1 MGKVN
6 KSKKRV
12 NRKSQKRAN
21 NRKSQKR
28 ANNRKSQK
36 RANKRKKKRTLR
48 GGNDLQV
55 RGGNYTQERGG
66 NDLQVRGG
74 NDPQELAGQ
83 LHLLA
88 NKLERQAQ
96 QQQEYPLQVKGKGT
110 VDFGKD
116 ELLKESRN
124 GQGNTVDF
132 GIEGDLAKDLLQ
144 RHGDD
149 ALNKMYDEAKP
160 FEKDSVV
167 ILFYLARMLD
177 DLTNNELQYEGVYKK
192 MFRIIRERV
201 KKIYDSHVIT
211 VNETARRPQDPKI
224 TIPGIKYTLRNV
236 LISLADFFQ
245 RQASRRS
252 GKGRRLCSPCSNPY
266 LEIFIGVVKLF
277 YQLIENEI
285 GNKVLPEKQRK
296 QWDQF
301 RKSIEIINRR
311 RFDDVGKE
319 YQLFSNNTAAPSY
332 EETYMKLNKL
342 LIWMSNALLKDSET
356 DGGFEWLENQSN
368 KDIFDK
374 SISWGAGEGT
384 IGQAGHA
391 LNDLANQVTTN
402 DT

>member
-28 ANNRKSQK
+28 AI
-36 RANKRKKKRTLR
+36 KRKKKRTLR
-48 GGNDLQV
+48 GGN
-55 RGGNYTQERGG
+55 YTQERGG
-66 NDLQVRGG
+66 IS
-74 NDPQELAGQ
+74 PQELAGQ

-88 NKLERQAQ
+88 KKLEQ
-96 QQQEYPLQVKGKGT
+96 QSQPQEHYPLQVKEPPYKQQEYPLQVKEPPYKQQEYPLQ
-110 VDFGKD
+110 V
-116 ELLKESRN
+116 N
-124 GQGNTVDF
+124 GQGNQHTVDF

-149 ALNKMYDEAKP
+149 ALNKMYNEAKP

-192 MFRIIRERV
+192 MFRIIRERL

-245 RQASRRS
+245 RQASRRA

-285 GNKVLPEKQRK
+285 GNKVLPEKQKK

-319 YQLFSNNTAAPSY
+319 YQLFSNNAAAPSY

-368 KDIFDK
+368 RDIFDK

-391 LNDLANQVTTN
+391 LSDMANQVTTN

>member
-48 GGNDLQV
+48 GGN
-55 RGGNYTQERGG
+55 YTQERGG
-66 NDLQVRGG
+66 IS
-74 NDPQELAGQ
+74 PQELAGQ

-88 NKLERQAQ
+88 KKLEQ
-96 QQQEYPLQVKGKGT
+96 QSQPQEHYPLQVKEPPYKQQEYPLQVKEPPYKQQEYPLQ
-110 VDFGKD
+110 V
-116 ELLKESRN
+116 N
-124 GQGNTVDF
+124 GQGNQHTVDF

-149 ALNKMYDEAKP
+149 ALNKMYNEAKP

-245 RQASRRS
+245 RQASRRA

-285 GNKVLPEKQRK
+285 GNKVLPEKQKK

-368 KDIFDK
+368 RDIFDK

-391 LNDLANQVTTN
+391 LSDLANQVTTN

>member
-36 RANKRKKKRTLR
+36 RAIKRKKKRTLR
-48 GGNDLQV
+48 GGN
-55 RGGNYTQERGG
+55 YTQERGG
-66 NDLQVRGG
+66 IS
-74 NDPQELAGQ
+74 PQELAGQ

-88 NKLERQAQ
+88 KKLEQ
-96 QQQEYPLQVKGKGT
+96 QSQPQEHYPLQVKEPPYKQQEYPLQVKEPPYKQQEYPLQ
-110 VDFGKD
+110 V
-116 ELLKESRN
+116 N
-124 GQGNTVDF
+124 GQGNQHTVDF

-149 ALNKMYDEAKP
+149 ALNKMYNEAKP

-245 RQASRRS
+245 RQASRRA

-285 GNKVLPEKQRK
+285 GNKVLPEKQKK

-319 YQLFSNNTAAPSY
+319 YQLFSNNAAAPSY

-368 KDIFDK
+368 RDIFDK

-391 LNDLANQVTTN
+391 LSDMANQVTTN

>member
-1 MGKVN
+1 MF
-6 KSKKRV
+6 
-12 NRKSQKRAN
+12 
-21 NRKSQKR
+21 
-28 ANNRKSQK
+28 
-36 RANKRKKKRTLR
+36 
-48 GGNDLQV
+48 
-55 RGGNYTQERGG
+55 
-66 NDLQVRGG
+66 
-74 NDPQELAGQ
+74 
-83 LHLLA
+83 A
-88 NKLERQAQ
+88 NKLEQQA
-96 QQQEYPLQVKGKGT
+96 QQEYPLQVKG
-110 VDFGKD
+110 
-116 ELLKESRN
+116 
-124 GQGNTVDF
+124 QGNQHTSDF
-132 GIEGDLAKDLLQ
+132 SAEDDLAKDLLQ

-149 ALNKMYDEAKP
+149 ALNKMYNEAKP

-192 MFRIIRERV
+192 MFRIIRERL

-266 LEIFIGVVKLF
+266 LEIFVGVVKLF

-296 QWDQF
+296 QWEQF

-368 KDIFDK
+368 RDIFDK

-391 LNDLANQVTTN
+391 LSDLANQVTTN